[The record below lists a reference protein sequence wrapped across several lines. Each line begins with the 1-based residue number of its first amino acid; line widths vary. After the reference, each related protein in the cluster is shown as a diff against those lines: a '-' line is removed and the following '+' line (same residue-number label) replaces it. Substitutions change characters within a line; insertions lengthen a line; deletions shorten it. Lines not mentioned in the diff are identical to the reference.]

1 MQHPPIPRLPD
12 PGRSR
17 LAARLAAGLA
27 LGMLIVELQAA
38 DPKRPSP
45 AKAAAPAQQS
55 IQTGGTTA
63 LAAAAPP
70 PPKPGLA
77 PVANAATAARIAAAR
92 VTTLGGPQTTASDV
106 PEGVDARPASVT
118 TLSAPETSVA
128 PKANAATAARVA
140 ALAKTLPTAAA
151 PVAHE
156 LANRAADAIGTTV
169 GTASEAGTEPTPPRR
184 GKGLAAEANAATAA
198 RIAAS
203 TQPPAAAVDP
213 IPTPVPVTAPEPVIA
228 NAAKP
233 EAPPKAGVK
242 SGKPGKSG
250 KAAAVPVPEALMPSG
265 ETQTTDATPVPD
277 TAPVATVN
285 PVVDA
290 GPKPLRRG
298 SGIAADAN
306 AATAARIAALAPPA
320 PVVPAPVS
328 EAVTVPGTGGDAE
341 PKGPRRRKGVGPDA
355 NAATSVRIAAM
366 TPLQSTGTAAGKG
379 DDDPDSDGGDEPFG
393 VSDAAPAGKPPRGK
407 GSVGPRANA
416 ATAARLAALAAQ
428 RPKPAAKGAEERSDR
443 PESESPPPA
452 ALPPPDAMAPPGPG
466 GLKATDAVTPV
477 AVTVATSADAK
488 PSSPPG
494 SGGSPVSATTVET
507 AVDGSEPGESA
518 PAPAASQSG
527 GIGQKS
533 RLASA
538 AKAATAARIAALALP
553 NAVPLD
559 LSRVFAPEGAAGLA
573 GQEVTEIAR
582 RDTPSPA
589 SPGQTAK
596 AGKTTRP
603 GGMPVG
609 AANPARSATAAGPVI
624 KSAALPP
631 LNPELLP
638 PADAVSPAEAPMPPA
653 ERGAAGTEPSAPAE
667 SGREAAPVST
677 PPVPEAAAP
686 AAEPAARPTKPGR
699 GGKGGKATGK
709 NGKDAARNEKG
720 VSDADKDTSRAAKDA
735 AKSAVPAATP
745 GGEAGGGDKSAPE
758 QKPVV
763 ETAAQALVLPRQG
776 LRIVALPDL
785 VGTPPVITVESP
797 QSLKPFVQPGDE
809 MTLLESMRRALYYSY
824 AVRAAAARVETT
836 KQTERTALARLL
848 PRVDAR
854 MSAGQAKYDASARPT
869 PPEWMLRVDRSVT
882 AAQPLFNWSDYMTWR
897 QQGALVSAEKE
908 RRSNTDSATALEA
921 ASAFLS
927 VYQAQL
933 VIEYG
938 ESYREL
944 LADLERYVSERA
956 NSGATSLADA
966 DRVRARVANAQSI
979 LAEGRASL
987 ITSMGNLRRL
997 VGALPERVTV
1007 GPLDASI
1014 LPETLDG
1021 ARTEATA
1028 ANPDLLASRRE
1039 VDAATLERRAVF
1051 GRFMPNVELEVS
1063 QLEFRNTSGQVGN
1076 QSDSRV
1082 LVVMNIPIFAGGGDL
1097 ATVRAL
1103 AAKRQEK
1110 EFNLG
1115 EKERK
1120 LLFDLESAFSV
1131 IESINPRLEST
1142 RVELESNL
1150 KVVAAFR
1157 EQLFA
1162 SNRSLLDVLDA
1173 YQRLYQSKVDLTTL
1187 LVNEAR
1193 TKLQVAHLSGRLRQ
1207 ILPTVEI
1214 AP

>member
-1 MQHPPIPRLPD
+1 
-12 PGRSR
+12 
-17 LAARLAAGLA
+17 
-27 LGMLIVELQAA
+27 
-38 DPKRPSP
+38 
-45 AKAAAPAQQS
+45 
-55 IQTGGTTA
+55 
-63 LAAAAPP
+63 
-70 PPKPGLA
+70 
-77 PVANAATAARIAAAR
+77 
-92 VTTLGGPQTTASDV
+92 
-106 PEGVDARPASVT
+106 
-118 TLSAPETSVA
+118 
-128 PKANAATAARVA
+128 
-140 ALAKTLPTAAA
+140 
-151 PVAHE
+151 
-156 LANRAADAIGTTV
+156 
-169 GTASEAGTEPTPPRR
+169 
-184 GKGLAAEANAATAA
+184 
-198 RIAAS
+198 
-203 TQPPAAAVDP
+203 
-213 IPTPVPVTAPEPVIA
+213 
-228 NAAKP
+228 
-233 EAPPKAGVK
+233 
-242 SGKPGKSG
+242 
-250 KAAAVPVPEALMPSG
+250 
-265 ETQTTDATPVPD
+265 
-277 TAPVATVN
+277 
-285 PVVDA
+285 
-290 GPKPLRRG
+290 
-298 SGIAADAN
+298 
-306 AATAARIAALAPPA
+306 
-320 PVVPAPVS
+320 
-328 EAVTVPGTGGDAE
+328 
-341 PKGPRRRKGVGPDA
+341 
-355 NAATSVRIAAM
+355 
-366 TPLQSTGTAAGKG
+366 
-379 DDDPDSDGGDEPFG
+379 
-393 VSDAAPAGKPPRGK
+393 
-407 GSVGPRANA
+407 
-416 ATAARLAALAAQ
+416 
-428 RPKPAAKGAEERSDR
+428 
-443 PESESPPPA
+443 
-452 ALPPPDAMAPPGPG
+452 
-466 GLKATDAVTPV
+466 
-477 AVTVATSADAK
+477 
-488 PSSPPG
+488 
-494 SGGSPVSATTVET
+494 
-507 AVDGSEPGESA
+507 
-518 PAPAASQSG
+518 
-527 GIGQKS
+527 
-533 RLASA
+533 
-538 AKAATAARIAALALP
+538 LP

-573 GQEVTEIAR
+573 GQEVAEIAR
-582 RDTPSPA
+582 PDTPSPA

-596 AGKTTRP
+596 TGRTARP
-603 GGMPVG
+603 EG
-609 AANPARSATAAGPVI
+609 APGSAAKPARNATAAGPVI

-631 LNPELLP
+631 LTPELLP
-638 PADAVSPAEAPMPPA
+638 PAGAVSAAEAPMPPA
-653 ERGAAGTEPSAPAE
+653 ERGAAGAEPSAPVE
-667 SGREAAPVST
+667 SGREATPVPM
-677 PPVPEAAAP
+677 PPVPNAAAP
-686 AAEPAARPTKPGR
+686 AAEPAARPAKPGR
-699 GGKGGKATGK
+699 GGKAGKATGK
-709 NGKDAARNEKG
+709 NGKEAGRDEKG
-720 VSDADKDTSRAAKDA
+720 VSDADKDKSRAAKDADKAPQDA

-745 GGEAGGGDKSAPE
+745 GGETGGSEKSAPG

-763 ETAAQALVLPRQG
+763 ETVVQAPVLPRQG

-785 VGTPPVITVESP
+785 VGTPPVVTVESP
-797 QSLKPFVQPGDE
+797 ESLKPFVQPGDE

-854 MSAGQAKYDASARPT
+854 MSAGQAKYDATARPT

-938 ESYREL
+938 EAYREL
-944 LADLERYVSERA
+944 LSDLERYVSERA

-987 ITSMGNLRRL
+987 ITAMGNLRRL

-1007 GPLDASI
+1007 GPLDESI
-1014 LPETLDG
+1014 LPETLNG

-1063 QLEFRNTSGQVGN
+1063 QLEFRNTSGQVGT